1 MEKPN
6 LLHQFASYNCLFTLS
21 GIFQRQLDTRS
32 FLGDP
37 VKNIIAS
44 SKGISQDGLYIQEP
58 RETPDAGLP
67 EQPSTIFNTRRE
79 KKYDKPGSEEYTN
92 SIDILGR
99 GHDIFFENVNITS
112 VAAPNNERNLADVA
126 KITFELQE
134 PFGVTF
140 IEKLRAAAFLHDFKD
155 YQAAPF
161 LLTIEFKGYN
171 TDGSV
176 HITKVPPR
184 KIPIFITRVEFDV
197 DEGGAR
203 YSVIAVPFQDM
214 AFDDS
219 FKFARTSGQ
228 IETNSLSEWV
238 NKLEEAL
245 NDTQM
250 KNEEENNPPLRSKGF
265 RDRYK
270 FLVSPDL
277 SALIGDRVNVADQ
290 STARTEDPSDAQMTE
305 QEEMIQIGGYGTIEA
320 PPPKNKTV
328 GTIITPNLSLT
339 KAFEDIIRSTD
350 YFQNLV
356 ENFFTTYLGG
366 VGEDEAVSIFTDES
380 RRGELVDYINKNQF
394 VTWFK
399 IKPNVKVLWEKGIDP
414 ITKMHPK
421 EISYVAVPQTIS
433 VHKFLMPGQV
443 LPGTK
448 LEDAAVKKYNYLY
461 TGDNLDI
468 QNLRINYK
476 TAYFHRNVKGEG
488 KTRNEDTILARI
500 GQLKNKIFGNDPS
513 RLQEKTEKRILDLRS
528 YPSTIKSRNSAER
541 IASLTSKNQEFFDY
555 LTNPEADMVRIE
567 LTILGDPAFI
577 AQDHFTPLGD
587 DISAERT
594 FDIDEPYDNFWESY
608 NLDQYMPLISLKY
621 RFPTDL
627 NENKGVMFF
636 DKQTKEQQLFFSGV
650 YQVAR
655 IESSMDQGQFTQVLT
670 CVRLNN
676 QSAEG
681 ENVNSYNSFIDQGRS
696 NTKDSRGQL
705 LKDIQQ
711 GRKFFKF

>member
-21 GIFQRQLDTRS
+21 SITQKQIDDRT
-32 FLGDP
+32 FLGAP
-37 VKNIIAS
+37 LVNIIAS
-44 SKGISQDGLYIQEP
+44 SKGISQPYLVGQVP
-58 RETPDAGLP
+58 AGLKG
-67 EQPSTIFNTRRE
+67 EAREEFGRKIRRDPDYE
-79 KKYDKPGSEEYTN
+79 KSL
-92 SIDILGR
+92 DILGR
-99 GHDIFFENVNITS
+99 DHDIFFENVNITS
-112 VAAPNNERNLADVA
+112 VPSPNNERNLADVA
-126 KITFELQE
+126 KITFELHE

-140 IEKLRAAAFLHDFKD
+140 IEKLRGAAFLAKFQD

-171 TDGSV
+171 SDGSV
-176 HITKVPPR
+176 HKTKVPQR
-184 KIPIFITRVEFDV
+184 RIPIFITRVEFDV
-197 DEGGAR
+197 SEAGAR
-203 YSVIAVPFQDM
+203 YNVIAVPYQDM
-214 AFDDS
+214 AYDDS
-219 FKFARTSGQ
+219 FKFARTSTQ

-238 NKLEEAL
+238 NKLEFTL
-245 NDTQM
+245 NETQM
-250 KNEEENNPPLRSKGF
+250 KEEEENNPPLRTPGY

-270 FLVSPDL
+270 FRVSPDL
-277 SALIGDRVNVADQ
+277 SALIGDRINVADQ
-290 STARTEDPSDAQMTE
+290 ATARSDDTSDSVKFNEMSEQDQMV
-305 QEEMIQIGGYGTIEA
+305 QIGGYGTIEA
-320 PPPKNKTV
+320 PAPRPKTV
-328 GTIITPNLSLT
+328 GSIITPNLSLT

-366 VGEDEAVSIFTDES
+366 VTEDEAVSIFTEES
-380 RRGELVDYINKNQF
+380 RRAELVDYINKNQF

-399 IKPNVKVLWEKGIDP
+399 IKANIKTLTDLGIDP

-421 EISYVAVPQTIS
+421 EISYVAVPQKIS

-461 TGDNLDI
+461 TGENLDI
-468 QNLRINYK
+468 QNLSINYK
-476 TAYFHRNVKGEG
+476 VAYFHRNVKGEN
-488 KTRNEDTILARI
+488 KTDTENTLLSRI
-500 GQLKNKIFGNDPS
+500 GQLKNKIFGNDPN
-513 RLQEKTEKRILDLRS
+513 RKNEKTEKRILDLRS
-528 YPSTIKSRNSAER
+528 YPSTLKSKSSAER
-541 IASLTSKNQEFFDY
+541 IASLSEKNQEFFDY
-555 LTNPEADMVRIE
+555 LTNPEADMMRIE

-577 AQDHFTPLGD
+577 AQDIFTPLGD
-587 DISAERT
+587 EISADRT
-594 FDIDEPYDNFWESY
+594 FDRDEPYDNFWESF

-627 NENKGVMFF
+627 SERKGAMFF

-681 ENVNSYNSFIDQGRS
+681 ESINSYNSFTKEGS
-696 NTKDSRGQL
+696 VNTKISGQEIL
-705 LKDIQQ
+705 RNFQT
-711 GRKFFKF
+711 GRYWNVFKF